1 MNIYDNL
8 SFILDIYNNKKLKEN
23 NFKENGIEEFK

>member
-23 NFKENGIEEFK
+23 EFKKNKIENFK